1 VSDTK
6 TEYVDYGWLSA
17 EPEGAA
23 PYVNRAID
31 RLIDPSP
38 GSRVLDVGCGNGY
51 LAARFAARGCLVV
64 GIDLSESGI
73 AMARRHFPQARFEV
87 AAADD
92 HMLETLDEDPFDYI
106 VSTEVIEHLYAPD
119 SFVKGMFAALRDG
132 GTAVISTPYHGYVKN
147 LALALTA
154 GFDSHWHPSKRGG
167 HIKFWS
173 RRSLIGLLREAG
185 FANCEFRGAGRI
197 PYLWKSMV
205 IAARR
210 PAA

>member
-1 VSDTK
+1 MPDAK
-6 TEYVDYGWLSA
+6 ADYIDYGWETA

-31 RLIDPSP
+31 RLIDPPP
-38 GSRVLDVGCGNGY
+38 GSRVLDVGCGNGF
-51 LAARFAARGCLVV
+51 LAARYADRGCSVV

-73 AMARRHFPQARFEV
+73 AIARRQSPQARFEV

-92 HMLETLDEDPFDYI
+92 RLLERLGEQPFDYVI
-106 VSTEVIEHLYAPD
+106 STEVIEHLYAPD
-119 SFVKGMFAALRDG
+119 TFVRGIYRALHAG
-132 GTAVISTPYHGYVKN
+132 GTAVISTPYHGYGKN
-147 LALALTA
+147 LALALTDC
-154 GFDSHWHPSKRGG
+154 FDGHWHPARRGG

-173 RRSLIGLLREAG
+173 RKSLIRLLREAG
-185 FANCEFRGAGRI
+185 FERCEFRGAGRT

-210 PAA
+210 PDA